1 MSKMDIHTKFG
12 DKSIKIEHFIEYKG
26 LAPNILSRT
35 VFVTKRFVKI
45 YKNTF
50 LLGIIFLS

>member
-50 LLGIIFLS
+50 LFGISF